1 MPEPTTTVAQV
12 VSALWELPQS
22 SLGFALWMA
31 ARATGR
37 VRGEEREHGRR
48 FVEVPGM
55 AVSLGH
61 FVFWSSESTRWHHN
75 DAETRAHEWGH
86 TFQSRVLGPL
96 YLPLVG
102 VPSSARALYAV
113 AYREVTGRRWRGYFD
128 GYPEVQADR
137 YGGVDRAARAARW
150 G

>member
-1 MPEPTTTVAQV
+1 MSGSSTIARVAL
-12 VSALWELPQS
+12 ALWELPQS
-22 SLGFALWMA
+22 SLGFALLMG
-31 ARATGR
+31 ARAAGR
-37 VRGEEREHGRR
+37 VRGEEREHGRL
-48 FVEVPGM
+48 FVEVGGL

-61 FVFWSSESTRWHHN
+61 FVFWSGESTRWHHN

-86 TFQSRVLGPL
+86 TFQSRALGPL

-137 YGGVDRAARAARW
+137 YGGVDREARAARW
-150 G
+150 T